1 LGTSFAVTMACTP
14 GIDPAFVV
22 SSERTMALWCGERRA
37 LTQSVPCT
45 RTSSTYCVRPLT
57 WPTPS

>member
-1 LGTSFAVTMACTP
+1 LGTSAAVTMACTP
-14 GIDPAFVV
+14 VIAEAFVV
-22 SSERTMALWCGERRA
+22 SSERRIALWCGERRA

-45 RTSSTYCVRPLT
+45 RTSSTYSVRPLT